1 MDDPIKSIEEN
12 LFNLLIR
19 KRKVLIPG
27 KGDVQNF
34 SNGTKVTFHFKTEAS
49 YSDDDESDMV
59 MIDDSKSSNKP
70 MELFIGKQF
79 KFPLWEEWIKHM
91 RLGEVSQ
98 LSLDWTLCR
107 DVYPLL
113 SKSYRNFANPQDHN
127 HDDPAKRS
135 HCCGMA
141 KQAGTGHKDLDDLI
155 NNRQPKQLRFTIEL
169 IRVENPNDVDKEIWL
184 MNENEMQENIPVL
197 QRVGNQLF
205 AAKQFEEASFKYRK
219 ALAILEQLM
228 TREKPGDQDWL
239 NYDLGKIPLLC
250 NLSQCELY
258 LQQYYDAIRH
268 TDEVLEKDPKNVK
281 ALYRRA
287 KAHSAVWNVDQARK
301 DFQRVSELDST
312 LQSMVK
318 QHLIE
323 LDQQVKRKTHE
334 DMQLLKGKLF

>member
-1 MDDPIKSIEEN
+1 MI
-12 LFNLLIR
+12 
-19 KRKVLIPG
+19 V
-27 KGDVQNF
+27 
-34 SNGTKVTFHFKTEAS
+34 
-49 YSDDDESDMV
+49 
-59 MIDDSKSSNKP
+59 IDDSKSSNKP

-91 RLGEVSQ
+91 RLGELSQ
-98 LSLDWTLCR
+98 LSLDWLLCQ

-113 SKSYRNFANPQDHN
+113 SKSYRNFATPHDHN
-127 HDDPAKRS
+127 HDHDDPARRS

-141 KQAGTGHKDLDDLI
+141 KQAGTGHKDLDELI
-155 NNRQPKQLRFTIEL
+155 NKPPKRLRFTIEI

-184 MNENEMQENIPVL
+184 MNEKEMQENIPIL
-197 QRVGNQLF
+197 QCEGNELF
-205 AAKQFEEASFKYRK
+205 AAKKFEDASYKYRK

-239 NYDLGKIPLLC
+239 NYDLAKIPLLS

-258 LQQYYDAIRH
+258 LQQYYNAIRH
-268 TDEVLEKDPKNVK
+268 TDEVLEKDPKNIK

-287 KAHSAVWNVDQARK
+287 KAHSAVWNVEQARK
-301 DFQRVSELDST
+301 DFQRVSELDQT
-312 LQSMVK
+312 LQPMIK

-323 LDQQVKRKTHE
+323 LDHQVKRKTQE

>member
-27 KGDVQNF
+27 KGDVQDY
-34 SNGTKVTFHFKTEAS
+34 SNGTKVSIFSIVNFMIVIIEKKQFQVTFHFKTEAS

-135 HCCGMA
+135 HCCG
-141 KQAGTGHKDLDDLI
+141 KSWLLLI
-155 NNRQPKQLRFTIEL
+155 VIT
-169 IRVENPNDVDKEIWL
+169 
-184 MNENEMQENIPVL
+184 
-197 QRVGNQLF
+197 
-205 AAKQFEEASFKYRK
+205 
-219 ALAILEQLM
+219 
-228 TREKPGDQDWL
+228 
-239 NYDLGKIPLLC
+239 
-250 NLSQCELY
+250 
-258 LQQYYDAIRH
+258 
-268 TDEVLEKDPKNVK
+268 
-281 ALYRRA
+281 
-287 KAHSAVWNVDQARK
+287 
-301 DFQRVSELDST
+301 
-312 LQSMVK
+312 
-318 QHLIE
+318 
-323 LDQQVKRKTHE
+323 
-334 DMQLLKGKLF
+334 